1 MKHSWFV
8 FAVFVILAAALLVTG
23 YFINPQGT
31 VEATLVANLG
41 AHGSVLFAPSAAN
54 LRKDWIG
61 SVKSCIMYLSSG
73 VVVVGEVVFPSIP
86 NRRRSGQLN

>member
-31 VEATLVANLG
+31 VEATQVANLG
-41 AHGSVLFAPSAAN
+41 AHGSVLFAPIGRQSAQG
-54 LRKDWIG
+54 LDRIG
-61 SVKSCIMYLSSG
+61 K
-73 VVVVGEVVFPSIP
+73 VVYHVPVIRCGC
-86 NRRRSGQLN
+86 GW